1 MVTDFNVVNWATCEI
16 KILVPKT
23 RYTVYKDIWRSTV
36 GAEHLICE
44 RETLY
49 LTDRYIGMSLFCFYF
64 HLFFFLAIL
73 LFLDYYAQYFAQS
86 WIFCSK
92 FSYIASYLT
101 VISYTYIPKLYTHIY
116 THIHIYTY
124 IPKCNPTFLKA
135 NFKLYKFMVFN
146 LY

>member
-1 MVTDFNVVNWATCEI
+1 MVTNFNVVNWANREI

-64 HLFFFLAIL
+64 NLFFFLAIL
-73 LFLDYYAQYFAQS
+73 LFLAYYAQYFAQS

-101 VISYTYIPKLYTHIY
+101 MISYTYVTKFAKGVLYMHPIFQLWQVITSFVSELL
-116 THIHIYTY
+116 
-124 IPKCNPTFLKA
+124 NW
-135 NFKLYKFMVFN
+135 NFQY
-146 LY
+146 Y